1 MKIEVTERGLKE
13 IYGLKKVDETLT
25 WRQITK
31 KYSKKNEIRNHFN
44 EWYQTNYQQRP
55 PKATELYEQLEKN
68 IGKQRNRAW
77 YGYRI
82 VYETY
87 DSEDEEEHTD

>member
-31 KYSKKNEIRNHFN
+31 KYSKKNIYLMLSRDPFWKWADRNIPEYTISHTCNYELENFMTVAGWEN
-44 EWYQTNYQQRP
+44 YFSSQSTNLHKR
-55 PKATELYEQLEKN
+55 
-68 IGKQRNRAW
+68 
-77 YGYRI
+77 
-82 VYETY
+82 
-87 DSEDEEEHTD
+87 

>member
-31 KYSKKNEIRNHFN
+31 KYSKKNIYITSEP
-44 EWYQTNYQQRP
+44 Y
-55 PKATELYEQLEKN
+55 TELEK
-68 IGKQRNRAW
+68 IFHPQ
-77 YGYRI
+77 
-82 VYETY
+82 E
-87 DSEDEEEHTD
+87 S